1 MDSTQSSKGQLSVTT
16 HTLNFFRMK
25 RATLYT
31 IVFFFI
37 ALILGIGY
45 FRQQQRVRKV
55 LQQNER
61 LLNENRDLQQS
72 LNSASGTA
80 QQIAERKEQ
89 QQRTQ
94 GKFVERRTYYRR
106 NWQQFI
112 AVSTND
118 YRTGFLGGIKNL
130 ELIVRN
136 QTEYPLDNVVVTVQ
150 YLRSNSEVFK
160 TEQYTINEVPAKGTR
175 AVEAAGSRKGMKVQL
190 KLMSITSQAMN
201 FCWSYDK
208 PAPAGN
214 PDPFQCAEQ

>member
-1 MDSTQSSKGQLSVTT
+1 
-16 HTLNFFRMK
+16 MK
-25 RATLYT
+25 RASLFT
-31 IVFFFI
+31 IIFFFI
-37 ALILGIGY
+37 ALLLGVGY
-45 FRQQQRVRKV
+45 FRQQQRVKKI
-55 LQQNER
+55 LTQNER
-61 LLNENRDLQQS
+61 LLNENRDLKES
-72 LNSASGTA
+72 LSSVSGTA

-89 QQRTQ
+89 QQRMQ
-94 GKFVERRTYYRR
+94 GKFVERRAYYRR

-150 YLRSNSEVFK
+150 YLRSNGEVFK
-160 TEQYTINEVPAKGTR
+160 TEPYTINEVPAKGSR
-175 AVEAAGSRKGMKVQL
+175 SVEAAGSRKGMKVQL

-208 PAPAGN
+208 KAAANN
-214 PDPFQCAEQ
+214 PDPFQCSEQ

>member
-1 MDSTQSSKGQLSVTT
+1 
-16 HTLNFFRMK
+16 MK

-175 AVEAAGSRKGMKVQL
+175 SVEAAGSRKGMKVQL

-208 PAPAGN
+208 PAPDGN

>member
-1 MDSTQSSKGQLSVTT
+1 
-16 HTLNFFRMK
+16 MK
-25 RATLYT
+25 RASLYT
-31 IVFFFI
+31 IICFFI
-37 ALILGIGY
+37 AVLLGIGY
-45 FRQQQRVRKV
+45 FRQQQRVKKI
-55 LQQNER
+55 LTQNER
-61 LLNENRDLQQS
+61 LLNENRDLKES
-72 LNSASGTA
+72 LTSVSGTA

-89 QQRTQ
+89 QQRVQ
-94 GKFVERRTYYRR
+94 GKFVERRAYYRR

-150 YLRSNSEVFK
+150 YLRSNGEVFK
-160 TEQYTINEVPAKGTR
+160 TEPYTINEVPAKGSR
-175 AVEAAGSRKGMKVQL
+175 SVEAAGSRKGMKVQL

-208 PAPAGN
+208 KASASN
-214 PDPFQCAEQ
+214 PDPFQCSEQ

>member
-1 MDSTQSSKGQLSVTT
+1 
-16 HTLNFFRMK
+16 MK

-72 LNSASGTA
+72 LNSVSGTA
-80 QQIAERKEQ
+80 QQIGERKEQ
-89 QQRTQ
+89 QQRMQ

-150 YLRSNSEVFK
+150 YLRSNGEAFK

-208 PAPAGN
+208 PAQAGN
-214 PDPFQCAEQ
+214 PDPFQCDAQ